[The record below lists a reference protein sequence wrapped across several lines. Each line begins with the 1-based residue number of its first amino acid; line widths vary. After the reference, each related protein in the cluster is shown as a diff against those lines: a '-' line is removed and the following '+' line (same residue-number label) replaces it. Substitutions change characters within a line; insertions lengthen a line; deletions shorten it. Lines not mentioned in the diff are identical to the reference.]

1 MLDNQ
6 IQALTTII
14 KDKDL
19 QGYTGDSFW
28 DLIQA
33 VVMQDPF
40 SGIGAA
46 KNIKELIL
54 HMPTVL
60 FWDKMKKFLLGTFH
74 SYEDQIK
81 MAQKFNDDNIDYTTF
96 VKRQIHLIN
105 ALDDDMKVDY
115 FAALTRSFLIT
126 GLDRELY
133 FKLCKFLSTCT
144 LEELLFM
151 EQCPYDF
158 KSANTAMISSLFQ
171 YGLFTSDIDH
181 ETGETHY
188 ILSDFAKALKQHSL
202 NYEDGLR
209 GQPRFCSYGQLASLN
224 LPETAT
230 KAEVDALFNE
240 VWHDESKTTTDK

>member
-19 QGYTGDSFW
+19 QRFTGDSFW

-40 SGIGAA
+40 SGIGVA

-81 MAQKFNDDNIDYTTF
+81 MAQKFNDDDKDYATF

-105 ALDDDMKVDY
+105 ALDDDTKVDY

-126 GLDRELY
+126 DLDGELY
-133 FKLCKFLSTCT
+133 FKLCKFLSVCT

-151 EQCPYDF
+151 EKCPYDF
-158 KSANTAMISSLFQ
+158 KSANTTIISSLFQ
-171 YGLFTSDIDH
+171 YGLFTSDSDS
-181 ETGETHY
+181 ETGGTY
-188 ILSDFAKALKQHSL
+188 YLLSDFAKALKQHSL

-209 GQPRFCSYGQLASLN
+209 EQTRLCAYGQLAPLN
-224 LPETAT
+224 LPEPAT
-230 KAEVDALFNE
+230 WTEMEGLLKNI
-240 VWHDESKTTTDK
+240 